1 MSQQDL
7 IIYGTAALVFVAII
21 CVGVLLTTDDR
32 TQNARKRAKLV
43 GAGETGKSTRI
54 SKADEETNARRRETQ
69 RMLAKLREN
78 DAKRKKM
85 IVPQDIKSKLEQAGV
100 SMPVS
105 TFWILSG
112 LTGVGLAVAA
122 FLSGAQGL
130 PTIQGVKLES
140 RPAVIIMAGLA
151 GFLGLPR
158 FTLGFLASARAK
170 KMTNQFADG
179 LDVIVRGVKS
189 GLPLNECLRIIAN
202 ESPAPLGPEFEIL
215 TDQIAMG
222 TNMER
227 ALQNLYQRVPLQEI
241 NFFVIVLAIQ
251 TKAGGNL
258 SEALGNL
265 SAVIRS
271 RRMMR
276 EKVKALSSEAKAS
289 AMIIGCLPFAVGG
302 MLYTS
307 SPDYIMP
314 LLTTESGH
322 LFLLI
327 GAAMMTTGIAIM
339 RKMIN
344 FDM

>member
-1 MSQQDL
+1 ML
-7 IIYGTAALVFVAII
+7 IFGAAALVFVAIM
-21 CVGVLLTTDDR
+21 CVGVLLTTDDK
-32 TQNARKRAKLV
+32 TQHAKKRAKLV
-43 GAGETGKSTRI
+43 GAGETGKSTRV
-54 SKADEETNARRRETQ
+54 SKADEEANARRRETQ
-69 RMLAKLREN
+69 RMLAKLRQE
-78 DAKRKKM
+78 DEKRKKM
-85 IVPQDIKSKLEQAGV
+85 LVPQDIKSKLEQAGV
-100 SMPVS
+100 SMSVS
-105 TFWILSG
+105 TFWIVSAA
-112 LTGVGLAVAA
+112 TGIGLAVAA
-122 FLSGAQGL
+122 YLSGAQGL
-130 PTIQGVKLES
+130 PTISGVKLEN
-140 RPAVIIMAGLA
+140 RAVVVGMAGFA

-158 FTLGFLASARAK
+158 FVLGFLASSRAK
-170 KMTNQFADG
+170 KKTNQFADG

-215 TDQIAMG
+215 TDQISMG

-276 EKVKALSSEAKAS
+276 EKVSALSSEAKAS
-289 AMIIGCLPFAVGG
+289 AMIIGCLPFAVGT
-302 MLYTS
+302 MLYVS

-314 LLTTESGH
+314 LLTTETGH
-322 LFLLI
+322 LFILI
-327 GAAMMTTGIAIM
+327 GACMMTFGILVM
-339 RKMIN
+339 RMMIN